1 MQNNR
6 LIAYNIL
13 KEDILANR
21 YCTGCGACE
30 ATCPVDALHVKDDH
44 VKRLYDCSGSL
55 DLCPICNEVCPHSQA
70 LLLRSAEVVSDAP
83 VRSEAVGYLRRI
95 LLAQAGDLSTRQ
107 NGADGAV
114 VSALLTFG
122 LNSKAFDSTVV
133 TGTDENSTIQPKSGV
148 ALTPKEAVSA
158 GGSKFFSASV
168 VKAYRNA
175 VLEYG
180 KEKIAVV
187 ATPCQILALRK
198 IDTWGHKIGGKAKL
212 TIGLFC
218 YGTLQAKV
226 FTNYLEKKFGISVQ
240 DVTRMQLSNNLI
252 VHAKQGTFEVPL
264 AEAKVLTNLGCK
276 TCIDYTS
283 ELADISVGTAYPLKD
298 WSTVILRTQAGEDF
312 FNRAVQNGAINARS
326 IEGEPEVFEHLIVS
340 ALRKRTAG
348 LIKAGKLEKK
358 RNYVPI
364 RLIRESEA
372 LAAVKVEEIMT
383 KDVIT
388 VPSNMPVST
397 LLSIMATKTY
407 IGYPV
412 INQYNELVGVVTME
426 EATKV
431 DKAARWKTQVGRIAR
446 PNVDVCYPGETALDA
461 YRKMS
466 NIETGRVLIL
476 DPEDPK
482 KILGIVTKGDLMH
495 ALLKQASDSA
505 IA

>member
-1 MQNNR
+1 MENNR

-13 KEDILANR
+13 KHNILANR
-21 YCTGCGACE
+21 FCTGCGACE
-30 ATCPVDALHVKDDH
+30 ATCPVDALQVKDDH
-44 VKRLYDCSGSL
+44 VKRLYDCTESL

-95 LLAQAGDLSTRQ
+95 ILAQASDPSIRQ
-107 NGADGAV
+107 KGADGAV
-114 VSALLTFG
+114 VSSLLTYG
-122 LNSKAFDSTVV
+122 LNSRTFDSTVV
-133 TGTDENSTIQPKSGV
+133 TGTEENNAMQPKSQV
-148 ALTPKEAVSA
+148 ALTPKEAAAA
-158 GGSKFFSASV
+158 GGSKFFATPV

-180 KEKIAVV
+180 KDKIAVV
-187 ATPCQILALRK
+187 ATPCQVLALRK
-198 IDTWGHKIGGKAKL
+198 IDAWGHKIGGKAKI

-218 YGTLQAKV
+218 YGTLQAKP
-226 FTNYLEKKFGISVQ
+226 FAKYLEKKFGVSAQ
-240 DVTRMQLSNNLI
+240 DITGMQLSNNLT
-252 VHAKQGTFEVPL
+252 VYTKQGTFEVPL

-283 ELADISVGTAYPLKD
+283 ELADISVGTAYPLKE
-298 WSTVILRTQAGEDF
+298 WSTVILRTKAGEDF
-312 FNRAVQNGAINARS
+312 FNAAVQNGAVNARS
-326 IEGEPEVFEHLIVS
+326 IDGEPEVFEHLIVS

-358 RNYVPI
+358 INYVPI
-364 RLIRESEA
+364 RLIREAEA
-372 LAAVKVEEIMT
+372 LAAVKVEDIMT
-383 KDVIT
+383 KEVIT

-397 LLSIMATKTY
+397 LLSMMATKNY

-431 DKAARWKTQVGRIAR
+431 DKASRWKTQVGRIAR

-461 YRKMS
+461 FRKMS

-476 DPEDPK
+476 DPADPK

-495 ALLKQASDSA
+495 ALLKQASENA
-505 IA
+505 VA

>member
-1 MQNNR
+1 MENSR

-13 KEDILANR
+13 KQNILANR
-21 YCTGCGACE
+21 FCTGCGACE
-30 ATCPVDALHVKDDH
+30 ATCPVNALQVKDDH
-44 VKRLYDCSGSL
+44 VKRLYDCAESL

-83 VRSEAVGYLRRI
+83 VRSEAVGYFRRI
-95 LLAQAGDLSTRQ
+95 LLAQTSDSKTRENGSDGNVVTSLLSY
-107 NGADGAV
+107 
-114 VSALLTFG
+114 G
-122 LNSKAFDSTVV
+122 LNSKIFDATVV
-133 TGTDENSTIQPKSGV
+133 TGTDEKNPLKPKPQV
-148 ALTPKEAVSA
+148 ALTPTEVANAES
-158 GGSKFFSASV
+158 GKFFSAPV
-168 VKAYRNA
+168 VKTYRNA

-180 KEKIAVV
+180 KNRIAVV
-187 ATPCQILALRK
+187 ATPCQVLALRK
-198 IDTWGHKIGGKAKL
+198 IDAWGHKIGGKVKI

-218 YGTLQAKV
+218 YGTLQAKP
-226 FTNYLEKKFGISVQ
+226 FARYLEKKFGIAVQ
-240 DVTRMQLSNNLI
+240 DITGMQLSKDLTVYTN
-252 VHAKQGTFEVPL
+252 QGAVEVPL

-283 ELADISVGTAYPLKD
+283 ELADISVGTAYPLKE
-298 WSTVILRTQAGEDF
+298 WSTVIIRTKAGEDF
-312 FNRAVQNGAINARS
+312 FNNAVKNGAINIRS
-326 IEGEPEVFEHLIVS
+326 IEGEPEAFEHLIVS
-340 ALRKRTAG
+340 ALKKRTAG

-372 LAAVKVEEIMT
+372 LAAVKVEDIMT
-383 KDVIT
+383 KEVIT

-426 EATKV
+426 EATRV
-431 DKAARWKTQVGRIAR
+431 DKASRWKTQVDSIAR

-461 YRKMS
+461 FRKMS

-476 DPEDPK
+476 DPTDPK

-495 ALLKQASDSA
+495 ALLKQASENSVA
-505 IA
+505 